1 MNKRSDVVGRIK
13 YCKRVTNYQGQKTW
27 AVFIS
32 GPSGTERRLVFTPEA
47 APQVHFLTIGFT
59 YLFKLDL
66 LGQVT
71 KVSEP
76 Q

>member
-1 MNKRSDVVGRIK
+1 MNKRGDVIGRIK

-32 GPSGTERRLVFTPEA
+32 TPKGTERRLVFTPEA
-47 APQVHFLTIGFT
+47 DSQVNFLTIGFT
-59 YLFKLDL
+59 YRFKLDL
-66 LGQVT
+66 LGQVK
-71 KVSEP
+71 KVSDP